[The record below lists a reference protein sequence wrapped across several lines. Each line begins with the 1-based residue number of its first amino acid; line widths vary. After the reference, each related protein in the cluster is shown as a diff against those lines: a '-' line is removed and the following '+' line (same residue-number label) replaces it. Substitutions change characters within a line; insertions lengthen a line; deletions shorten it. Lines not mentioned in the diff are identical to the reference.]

1 MQDLLLKEPE
11 GIANIREWTLLKET
25 EKNETVVDQTY
36 KKEPEL
42 NTRQKRVFLLLLRS
56 RKESNSSDK
65 TFIKTS
71 RGKQKRQSEVFQ
83 LGEPEG
89 TYLRHY

>member
-36 KKEPEL
+36 KKK
-42 NTRQKRVFLLLLRS
+42 TRTKHM
-56 RKESNSSDK
+56 
-65 TFIKTS
+65 
-71 RGKQKRQSEVFQ
+71 SEKGFFC
-83 LGEPEG
+83 
-89 TYLRHY
+89 